1 MDKTPQAEQW
11 PKDASV
17 HLQVAASCKAKG
29 AKACDIHGID
39 LSESSQVR
47 KFADDVLAKH
57 KTVDVLV
64 NNAGMG
70 TSSGSG
76 PIKGELTVTQVLF
89 IYDGLLMTQMA
100 GLHRLTKC
108 VAAQCVSVD
117 KPLILLHLLDSCL
130 CWASPNLH
138 LHATMRHVI
147 LVLCCCR
154 L

>member
-1 MDKTPQAEQW
+1 MDKTPKAERW

-76 PIKGELTVTQVLF
+76 PIKGELTVTWVLF

-100 GLHRLTKC
+100 WLYRLTKC

-117 KPLILLHLLDSCL
+117 KPFHTAPLAGFLSLLGFTQPSSACNNASCHLS
-130 CWASPNLH
+130 A
-138 LHATMRHVI
+138 
-147 LVLCCCR
+147 VL